1 MYNIQLY
8 HVATLV
14 VSISISSRPWLPW
27 HAMTIFQLQRF
38 CAKPWGRQV
47 TVHLMKLWEPFCSMC
62 RSICRHFLEGKCNY
76 GDLCRFSHEVHELL
90 APVPVQAV
98 SQGRGSTLFQCWKQ
112 ECCTV
117 PKCFITSV
125 HVSTEG
131 LESDGKCS
139 GDLLF
144 VPMQDRGTMQPA
156 PSIRKAI
163 TVFRRFLVDV
173 FSFQQLRV
181 LHPTLLMLCLCSPA
195 DSTMRGDDRQAKA
208 QSNQLWTSV
217 PNMFQMMYKHSTETD
232 IHCRYG
238 GDYCDIYSRMFNIVT
253 TFKKEQSSPTI
264 TYLLS
269 AHRTWDL
276 CG

>member
-1 MYNIQLY
+1 M
-8 HVATLV
+8 
-14 VSISISSRPWLPW
+14 
-27 HAMTIFQLQRF
+27 
-38 CAKPWGRQV
+38 
-47 TVHLMKLWEPFCSMC
+47 
-62 RSICRHFLEGKCNY
+62 
-76 GDLCRFSHEVHELL
+76 
-90 APVPVQAV
+90 
-98 SQGRGSTLFQCWKQ
+98 
-112 ECCTV
+112 
-117 PKCFITSV
+117 
-125 HVSTEG
+125 
-131 LESDGKCS
+131 ESDGKCS

-156 PSIRKAI
+156 PSIHKAI
-163 TVFRRFLVDV
+163 TVFRCFLVDM

-181 LHPTLLMLCLCSPA
+181 LHPTLLMRCLCSPA

-208 QSNQLWTSV
+208 QCNQLWPSL
-217 PNMFQMMYKHSTETD
+217 PNMFQNCTETD

-238 GDYCDIYSRMFNIVT
+238 IYFDIYSCMFNIVT